1 MILRNFYIILIFR
14 NSPTSAQPKVSGPF
28 GLDMDFLQRIELN
41 APVKY
46 SNPVLV
52 EIDLTDLN
60 ENPTTNTMNI
70 HKVP

>member
-1 MILRNFYIILIFR
+1 
-14 NSPTSAQPKVSGPF
+14 
-28 GLDMDFLQRIELN
+28 MDFLQRIELN

-60 ENPTTNTMNI
+60 ENPNTNI
-70 HKVP
+70 HEVP